1 MALGASAALLINDS
15 SMNGLFR
22 TGRDRSAG
30 GLDHPG
36 GAVPPMRLDFPQQHG
51 VFWERIMAA
60 SSFARLSLARSPLA
74 FLLGSCIAVLAG
86 LGANRQAAAQPALPA
101 LPSWA
106 DAAAI
111 EAAKK
116 EATLVVYSSVNEEE
130 ALRIWRRFEELTG
143 VKVEYVRGSD
153 TQLIA
158 RMAIESRAGRGAW
171 DVALMTAAHKLP
183 QQMLAQIDPSV
194 GQAPFSGCARR
205 QPQMVWIF
213 GEL

>member
-1 MALGASAALLINDS
+1 
-15 SMNGLFR
+15 
-22 TGRDRSAG
+22 
-30 GLDHPG
+30 
-36 GAVPPMRLDFPQQHG
+36 
-51 VFWERIMAA
+51 MAA